1 MERKLRQQTE
11 YGRLKEVI
19 IGKIDEHY
27 SLPPKSA
34 SSASYT
40 EHITTLKD
48 GFYDQFEVGEQIL
61 IKDKLPEAYAAVE
74 TMLKQLKEGYEKE
87 GVRVLQGEPSTPFMR
102 NYWGYVPHGFIDTHP
117 AAEFQVYGD
126 VLVESIVS
134 NNCLETAAGQW
145 TVQRIYRE
153 KFKQDKNVIWFSM
166 PAAYPFDFNK
176 PGVNKDK
183 ETAHIHAADVRMV
196 DEKNLIVG
204 IGFAP
209 GQESAAS
216 SNLEGADIF
225 KRVMEKFGYNVHI
238 ARYDA
243 NITYHMDYIYGVVAP
258 KLVALPINP
267 WLDGLPEVLKE
278 HDIVELPLEE
288 VGVGG
293 CNLVSLG
300 PDDNGNYRVMGP
312 KEELAPTLHA
322 ELAKRNVRVIGLDT
336 KIPAELMGAARCAT
350 LVTLRE
356 DSV

>member
-1 MERKLRQQTE
+1 MTRQLRQQTE
-11 YGRLKEVI
+11 YGQLKEVI
-19 IGKIDEHY
+19 IGRIDEHY
-27 SLPPKSA
+27 SLPPKSE
-34 SSASYT
+34 SSATYT

-48 GFYDQFEVGEQIL
+48 GFYDQFEVGETIS
-61 IKDKLPEAYAAVE
+61 IKDKLPEAYAAVQN
-74 TMLKQLKEGYEKE
+74 MLKQLKEAYESE
-87 GVRVLQGEPSTPFMR
+87 GVNVLQGEASTPEMR
-102 NYWGYVPHGFIDTHP
+102 NYFGYIPHGFIDTHP

-145 TVQRIYRE
+145 TVQRIYRD
-153 KFKQDKNVIWFSM
+153 KFNNDPNVTWFSM

-209 GQESAAS
+209 NQEAAAS
-216 SNLEGADIF
+216 SNFEGAEQF
-225 KRVMEKFGYNVHI
+225 KRVMEKHGYNVHVV
-238 ARYDA
+238 RYNA
-243 NITYHMDYIYGVVAP
+243 EITYHMDYVYGVVAP
-258 KLVALPINP
+258 KLIVTPESP
-267 WLDGLPEVLKE
+267 WLDGLPEVLNQ
-278 HDIVELPLEE
+278 HDIIELPIEE
-288 VGVGG
+288 VNVGG

-300 PDDNGNYRVMGP
+300 PDDSGQYRVVGP
-312 KEELAPTLHA
+312 NKELAPTLHA
-322 ELAKRNVRVIGLDT
+322 ELAKRNVRVVGIDT